1 MSDVT
6 GEIAGLTTEQ
16 ASPDLA
22 DIDTWPTDRLVAAMI
37 DADRGLYDAV
47 AACQAEIASAVDQI
61 AERLGRGGRLF
72 YLGAGTAGRLGVL
85 DASEIP
91 PTFGTDPSLVVG
103 LIAGGPTAITQA
115 VENAEDDRTAAPA
128 QLRALGLDADDAV
141 VGIAASG
148 RTPYV
153 LGGLGYASA
162 MGALTVGVT
171 SNAGSAVGREAQIAI
186 DVVVGPE
193 FIAGS
198 TRLRAGTAQK
208 LVLNLLSTL
217 TMVRLGKTYGNR
229 MVDLRATNAKL
240 RARAEQTVVAV
251 CGCPPEV
258 ARDALAAAGGH
269 VKTAVLMLLAGVDQA
284 EATRRL
290 EATQGHLR
298 QAL

>member
-47 AACQAEIASAVDQI
+47 AACQAEIASAIDQI